1 MMKFDDFEI
10 CFRSVMLVG
19 FLEIMLGSPTLT
31 IAAIIGFTIIRLSSD
46 KMFHQ
51 GKRLLNDENKFLNL
65 VVKKSLT
72 SKKTE

>member
-51 GKRLLNDENKFLNL
+51 GKRLLNDEN
-65 VVKKSLT
+65 
-72 SKKTE
+72 

>member
-19 FLEIMLGSPTLT
+19 FLGIMLGSPTLT

-51 GKRLLNDENKFLNL
+51 GKRLLNDEN
-65 VVKKSLT
+65 
-72 SKKTE
+72 